1 MKKREEY
8 SYPYVFLLGTLLYLC
23 SVLPFFLYRG
33 GTWFYYGDYNVQQ
46 VPFYI
51 FCHRMVREG
60 YLFWTPFLDL
70 GSNIQSS
77 FSMYLW
83 GSPFFWMTIP
93 FPESFLPNLMLLIM
107 ALKYGTALTT
117 AFAWLKTQTRTN
129 HGALFG
135 AFLYAFSGFQGTNIV
150 FNHFHDVTAFFPL
163 FLLALDYLVQ
173 KKNKA
178 PFAFMTFFMLVL
190 NYFFFVGEVLFLILY
205 YLFRYAPTQSI
216 KKTAAQSLQ
225 IIMIALT
232 GGLAASVLWV
242 QILSGMLGNNRLSNV
257 LSGKDLLIYQHISTY
272 PAILKSFFMLPDM
285 VGRGTL
291 FTNDSIRVSSIAGYL
306 PVVALTGVI
315 AYFLTHKGTW
325 KKRLLSLCTVM
336 AFVPVLNA
344 SFSGFNTAVYGRWY
358 FMPLLVMAAVSAI
371 AMEEREER
379 ALRTGM
385 TVSVAVAVVFMLC
398 TFLPEFQEEGV
409 KWFARF
415 EHPEL
420 LIIQYLSTI
429 LMFPVLYYFV
439 CRYESSEERGLDQKA
454 VRVIAACCVFTT
466 AAALFMGSTVVS
478 NDGRDKWK
486 TQLLQERPILPA
498 DDTYFR
504 TETDSASTNYD
515 LIWGYPQMHSFQ
527 STVSPSIFQFYLHA
541 LNLRRSVESSMPF
554 DKIGGRAIISERYC
568 LENKWVKASRNYTEE
583 GGIQGFKQ
591 VSADAGFVVYENE
604 NYIPMGFTF
613 ESCISEE
620 AFESLS
626 GKIADRLL
634 VKDLILSKEDL
645 EKHADILTEDKET
658 HEKVMSY
665 SSFREECK
673 KRRESACAEVLF
685 HRKGF
690 DAKAD
695 MERENLLFFSVPHDR
710 GFEATVDGQKADIVR
725 ADFGLMAVRVPE
737 GKHDISFRYKPFLFT
752 EGVLLSILGVTMIL
766 LLLLFDRRRIYL
778 NKQSGRW
785 YDGTINKD
793 SEGRSM
799 KVVKFGGSSLAD
811 AGQFEKVLQII
822 RADKER
828 AFVVPSAPGKRF
840 SGDTKVT
847 DMLYRC
853 YDLAE
858 AGEDFTEELNC
869 IKDRYNAIIE
879 GLSLTGFSLDA
890 AFEEIQENLATNPN
904 RDYTASRGE
913 YLNGLIMAEC
923 LDFTFVDAKDVI
935 FFREDGRLDAEKT
948 KSTMKEVLLRA
959 GNAVV
964 PGFYGQDHEGRV
976 KTFSRGGSDMTGSI
990 VAGAISADV
999 YENWTDV
1006 SGFMIA
1012 DPTIIEN
1019 PERIE
1024 TITYR
1029 ELRELSYMG
1038 ASVLHEESI
1047 FPVMKEGI
1055 PINIRNTNA
1064 PAEEGTWIV
1073 QSTGQKSR
1081 YTITGIAGHR
1091 GFYAVD
1097 IIKSMMNTEVGF
1109 GRRVLQA
1116 FEENGISFEHM
1127 PTGVDTM
1134 TIVVRAD
1141 EFAKKEQQVISC
1153 IHRLTTPD
1161 SIEIET
1167 DLALIAIVG
1176 RGMKRES
1183 GTAGKAFQALAEAG
1197 VNIRM
1202 IDQGS
1207 SELNIIVGVEDSDF
1221 EKAIRAL
1228 YDVFVTAKKTEQEGE
1243 RYE

>member
-1 MKKREEY
+1 MKENRKF
-8 SYPYVFLLGTLLYLC
+8 SYPFVFLAGFLLYLC
-23 SVLPFFLYRG
+23 CVLPFFVYRG

-46 VPFYI
+46 VPFYV

-77 FSMYLW
+77 FAMYLW
-83 GSPFFWMTIP
+83 GSPFFWITIP
-93 FPESFLPNLMLLIM
+93 FPESWLPNLMVPIM

-117 AFAWLKTQTRTN
+117 SFAFLKTQTRSEE
-129 HGALFG
+129 GALFG

-163 FLLALDYLVQ
+163 YLLSLDYQVQ
-173 KKNKA
+173 KKRKG
-178 PFAFMTFFMLVL
+178 PFAFMTFFMLLL

-205 YLFRYAPTQSI
+205 YLLRYAPHRKIRDTILQGVQI
-216 KKTAAQSLQ
+216 FLTALA
-225 IIMIALT
+225 

-242 QILSGMLGNNRLSNV
+242 QILSGMIGNNRLGNV
-257 LSGKDLLIYQHISTY
+257 LSGKDLFLYKELSTY
-272 PAILKSFFMLPDM
+272 PAIIKSFFMLPDL

-306 PVVALTGVI
+306 PCFALSGVI

-325 KKRLLSLCTVM
+325 KKRLLTVCAVM
-336 AFVPVLNA
+336 ALIPVLNA
-344 SFSGFNTAVYGRWY
+344 SFSGFNAAVYGRWY
-358 FMPLLVMAAVSAI
+358 FMPLLIMAAVTAI
-371 AMEEREER
+371 AMEEGEKK
-379 ALRTGM
+379 ALRIGM
-385 TVSVAVAVVFMLC
+385 RISVLAALFFMLC
-398 TFLPEFQEEGV
+398 TFLPEWKEGEIL
-409 KWFARF
+409 WLSRF
-415 EHPEL
+415 DHPEL
-420 LIIQYLSTI
+420 LITQYLSTV
-429 LMFPVLYYFV
+429 LLFPVLYYFTI
-439 CRYESSEERGLDQKA
+439 RYRSARKKELDKRGVVL
-454 VRVIAACCVFTT
+454 IAACCAVTT
-466 AAALFMGSTVVS
+466 IAALLMGTTVVS
-478 NDGRDKWK
+478 NDGKEKWK
-486 TQLLQERPILPA
+486 TQLLTEKPTLP
-498 DDTYFR
+498 DEESFVR
-504 TETDSASTNYD
+504 VETDTASTNYD
-515 LIWGYPQMHSFQ
+515 LVWGYPQAHSFQ

-554 DKIGGRAIISERYC
+554 DKIGGRAVISERYC
-568 LENKWVKASRNYTEE
+568 LENKWVEASRNYTNE
-583 GGIQGFKQ
+583 GGIRGFRR
-591 VSADAGFVVYENE
+591 VSADAGFVIYENE

-613 ESCISEE
+613 ETCISEE
-620 AFESLS
+620 AFEALS
-626 GKIADRLL
+626 GKTADRLL
-634 VKDLILSKEDL
+634 VKDIILSREDIH
-645 EKHADILTEDKET
+645 KYADILTEDTEK
-658 HEKVMSY
+658 HEEVMSY
-665 SSFREECK
+665 RSFAEECR
-673 KRRESACAEVLF
+673 KRRESACQEVTF
-685 HRKGF
+685 DRTGF
-690 DAKAD
+690 LAKAD
-695 MERENLLFFSVPHDR
+695 MERENLLFFSVPYDR
-710 GFEATVDGQKADIVR
+710 GFSAFVDGKKAEIVR
-725 ADFGLMAVRVPE
+725 ADFGLMAVSVPA
-737 GKHDISFRYKPFLFT
+737 GKHEVRFTYRPFLFT
-752 EGVLLSILGVTMIL
+752 EGICLSLVGLILVIL
-766 LLLLFDRRRIYL
+766 LFFFDERQIRL
-778 NKQSGRW
+778 NKQTGKW
-785 YDGTINKD
+785 YDGKINKD
-793 SEGRSM
+793 TEGRVM

-811 AGQFEKVLQII
+811 AGQFLKVLDII
-822 RADKER
+822 RADKDR

-853 YDLAE
+853 FDLAS
-858 AGEDFTEELNC
+858 AGEDFSEELSR
-869 IKDRYNAIIE
+869 IKERYDAIIE
-879 GLSLTGFSLDA
+879 GLSLQGFTLDHE
-890 AFEEIQENLATNPN
+890 FEVIREHLASHPEK
-904 RDYTASRGE
+904 DYIASRGE
-913 YLNGLIMAEC
+913 YLNGRIMAEC

-935 FFREDGRLDAEKT
+935 FFKEDGRLDAEKT
-948 KSTMKEVLLRA
+948 RTVMKEELTKA
-959 GNAVV
+959 GNAVI
-964 PGFYGQDHEGRV
+964 PGFYGQDTEGRI
-976 KTFSRGGSDMTGSI
+976 KTFSRGGSDMTGAI
-990 VAGAISADV
+990 VAGAMSIDV

-1064 PAEEGTWIV
+1064 PEDPGTWIV
-1073 QSTGQKSR
+1073 QSTGQKSK

-1097 IIKSMMNTEVGF
+1097 IIKSMMNTEIGF

-1134 TIVVRAD
+1134 TIVVHGD
-1141 EFAKKEQQVISC
+1141 EFAEKEQQVISA
-1153 IHRLTTPD
+1153 IHRLTMPD

-1167 DLALIAIVG
+1167 DLALVAIVG

-1183 GTAGKAFQALAEAG
+1183 GTAGKAFRALADAG

-1221 EKAIRAL
+1221 EKTIRAL
-1228 YDVFVTAKKTEQEGE
+1228 YDAFVTAKKAESKGE
-1243 RYE
+1243 